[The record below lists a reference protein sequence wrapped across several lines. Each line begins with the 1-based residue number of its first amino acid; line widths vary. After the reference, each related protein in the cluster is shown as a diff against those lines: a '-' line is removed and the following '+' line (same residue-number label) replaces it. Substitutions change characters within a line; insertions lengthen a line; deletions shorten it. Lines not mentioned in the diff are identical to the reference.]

1 MYLYK
6 PDKEEYREYLIDPF
20 LPKYKKGDDLEVD
33 GFEDYVKKLI
43 EFVVERVED
52 ATGASMK
59 YDSSS
64 SEESGAIASIELPGY
79 FGGGMGFSLS
89 QTLVQTL
96 SLQQQLVQNLSIQVL
111 GSIDIEECSDIEAAY
126 MGAYSVLLHELGHHF
141 DYVEIPELTEQVRG
155 AHEHELDPNL
165 TKELICDRI
174 GLLLGKMVMPCL
186 PSQTKQRLFWISR
199 MGLLHGF
206 FARINKALYKQ
217 DEGLVCNLLREKLEF
232 EKASKI
238 KIIGDETRKCID
250 IALGDVNDMLQDLQV
265 ELCLTDEQLQLTLEL
280 MRRAYR
286 AVQKEML
293 EISE

>member
-6 PDKEEYREYLIDPF
+6 PDKEEYREHLIDPF
-20 LPKYKKGDDLEVD
+20 LPESEKGEDLEVE

-43 EFVVERVED
+43 EFVVERVGD

-79 FGGGMGFSLS
+79 FGGPGFH
-89 QTLVQTL
+89 LVQAPVLTL
-96 SLQQQLVQNLSIQVL
+96 SLQLQLVQNLSIQVL

-141 DYVEIPELTEQVRG
+141 DYVEIPEFTEQVRG

-186 PSQTKQRLFWISR
+186 PSQT
-199 MGLLHGF
+199 
-206 FARINKALYKQ
+206 
-217 DEGLVCNLLREKLEF
+217 
-232 EKASKI
+232 
-238 KIIGDETRKCID
+238 
-250 IALGDVNDMLQDLQV
+250 
-265 ELCLTDEQLQLTLEL
+265 
-280 MRRAYR
+280 
-286 AVQKEML
+286 
-293 EISE
+293 